1 MINSIIFEG
10 ENIKIKY
17 KSNKMIKFIL
27 EDKLKRHRATI
38 CCYNDKYFK
47 LIESSIGEILIVT
60 GEFYETFAMGKNG
73 DWVDSYTIRAKS
85 IKKA

>member
-47 LIESSIGEILIVT
+47 LIESSIGEILIAT
-60 GEFYETFAMGKNG
+60 GEFYETFTMDKNG
-73 DWVDSYTIRAKS
+73 NWVDGYTIRAKS